1 MNKWWKN
8 ACVYQVYPTSFKD
21 SSGTGSGDIPGITEK
36 LDYLENLGIDVI
48 WLSPVYK
55 SPMADN
61 GYDISDYYDINPM
74 FGTMEDMDRL
84 IKEAH
89 KRNIK
94 IIMDLVVNHT
104 SDQHKWFKSALS
116 DVKSPYRDYY
126 IWRDNKGDLPNN
138 MDSIFGG
145 PAWTLDE
152 KSNQY
157 YMHLFAKEQPD
168 LNWENDKVRKDVY
181 KMMNWWLSKG
191 IAGFRMDVID
201 LIGKVPDEKIT
212 DNGPML
218 HTYLKEMNQATY
230 KGSDVLTVGECWG
243 ATVDTAQKFSNP
255 DGTELSMVFQFHHI
269 MLRWKDGNKWD
280 TKALDLDAFKS
291 VIEEWQ
297 KGLHNKGWNSLFL
310 GNHDL
315 PRSVSYWGNDTSY
328 RVESAKM
335 LASLLHGLQG
345 TPYIYQ
351 GEEIGMTNIGFDNLE
366 DYRDIESLNHYE
378 IATKA
383 GVSHEDAINSLKK
396 IGRDN
401 ARTPMQWNASEN
413 AGFTDGQ
420 PWIKVNPNHKDINV
434 EAALQDENSIFYHY
448 KNLIALR
455 KTHNVI
461 TDGTFDFIHRDAK
474 NIFAYKRE
482 NADERLYCINNF
494 SENTVKI
501 PLDFDP
507 RVLKL
512 VSHNYESMKHSEG
525 EVTLRP
531 YESLMLIENL

>member
-1 MNKWWKN
+1 MKNWWKN

-21 SSGTGSGDIPGITEK
+21 TSGSGAGDIPGITSK
-36 LDYLENLGIDVI
+36 LDYLQNLGIDVI

-74 FGTMEDMDRL
+74 FGTMADMDRL
-84 IKEAH
+84 IEEAK

-104 SDQHKWFKSALS
+104 SDQHEWFQSALS
-116 DVKSPYRDYY
+116 DVNSPYRDYY
-126 IWRDNKGDLPNN
+126 IWRENKGDLPND
-138 MDSIFGG
+138 MESIFGG

-152 KSNQY
+152 KSNEY
-157 YMHLFAKEQPD
+157 YLHLFAKEQPD
-168 LNWENDKVRKDVY
+168 LNWENENLRKDVY
-181 KMMNWWLSKG
+181 KMMNWWLKRG

-201 LIGKVPDEKIT
+201 LVGKVPDDKIT

-218 HTYLKEMNQATY
+218 HTYLKEMNKATY

-243 ATVDTAQKFSNP
+243 ATVENAQAFSNP
-255 DGTELSMVFQFHHI
+255 DGSELSMVFQFHHI

-280 TKALDLDAFKS
+280 TKELDLEAFKS
-291 VIEEWQ
+291 VVEEWQ
-297 KGLHNKGWNSLFL
+297 VGLHNKGWNSLFL

-315 PRSVSYWGNDTSY
+315 PRSVSYWGNDTTY

-335 LASLLHGLQG
+335 LATLLHGLQG

-351 GEEIGMTNIGFDNLE
+351 GEEIGMTNIGFDDLK
-366 DYRDIESLNHYE
+366 DYRDIESLNHYK
-378 IATKA
+378 IARQA
-383 GVSHEDAINSLKK
+383 GVSHEDAMDSLKK

-413 AGFTDGQ
+413 AGFTQGQ

-434 EAALQDENSIFYHY
+434 ESALKDKNSIFYHY

-455 KTHNVI
+455 KKYDVI
-461 TDGTFDFIHRDAK
+461 RDGTFEFIQRDAK

-482 NADERLYCINNF
+482 NTDERLYCINNF
-494 SENTVKI
+494 SESPVTLALDFN
-501 PLDFDP
+501 PLD
-507 RVLKL
+507 LKI
-512 VSHNYESMKHSEG
+512 VSHNYDSLSYSSGQLSLK
-525 EVTLRP
+525 P
-531 YESLMLIENL
+531 YESIMLIESQ